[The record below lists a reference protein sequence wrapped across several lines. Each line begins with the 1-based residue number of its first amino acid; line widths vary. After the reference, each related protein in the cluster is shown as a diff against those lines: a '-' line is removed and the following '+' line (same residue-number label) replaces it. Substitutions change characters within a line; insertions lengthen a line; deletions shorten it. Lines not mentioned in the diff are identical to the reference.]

1 MKDIMIIFH
10 NLGIVLTLGSS
21 IFFLIIRKDLYKTAG
36 EAKDDLYKVIAKYQR
51 MAHIGM
57 SIMLLTGGYLM
68 TPYWS
73 ILGRMH
79 MLHVKMLVFV
89 LWLITVIL
97 LSIMLRKARTGKG
110 KKCDSRMVRMNYASL
125 TFGVI
130 IIYVAVS
137 QFH

>member
-10 NLGIVLTLGSS
+10 NLGLVLALGSS
-21 IFFLIIRKDLYKTAG
+21 VFFLIIRNDLYKTAG

-57 SIMLLTGGYLM
+57 GIMLLSGGYLM

-73 ILGRMH
+73 ALGSMH
-79 MLHVKMLVFV
+79 MLHIKMLVVFM
-89 LWLITVIL
+89 WLITIIL
-97 LSIMLRKARTGKG
+97 LSIMLRRARTGQG
-110 KKCDSRMVRMNYASL
+110 KRCDARMLRMNYASL
-125 TFGVI
+125 LFGVI
-130 IIYVAVS
+130 IIFVAVF